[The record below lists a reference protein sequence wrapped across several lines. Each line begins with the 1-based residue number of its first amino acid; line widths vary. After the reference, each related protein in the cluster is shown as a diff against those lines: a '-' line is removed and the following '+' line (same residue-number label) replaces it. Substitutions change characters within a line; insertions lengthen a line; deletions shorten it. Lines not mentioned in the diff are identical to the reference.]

1 MNNKKDALQAVYNW
15 QFIHSLGES
24 LSQPTVV
31 SPQYDTVKKSTELS
45 INSSLIQESRI
56 HMFLGLP
63 DPDPSLFS
71 KKCWADWNNACK
83 INFNTKFK
91 QKN

>member
-31 SPQYDTVKKSTELS
+31 SPLYDIFKKLTELL
-45 INSSLIQESRI
+45 INSSLIQGIGIRRI
-56 HMFLGLP
+56 HMFLCLP
-63 DPDPSLFS
+63 DPFLFS
-71 KKCWADWNNACK
+71 EKVFSGLK
-83 INFNTKFK
+83 
-91 QKN
+91 